1 VIEVTNLTKS
11 FADKVVFQ
19 NYSTCFSSKRL
30 CIEAENGL
38 GKTTL
43 FTIIAGLDPH
53 YSGDILLDGQK
64 WNKLQTK
71 VAIASDK
78 IPFPAFLTAKQVLSL
93 TQASW
98 QCDWPDALCKNL
110 HFNAFLDTKVS
121 ELSSGNQ
128 KKLQLINA
136 IMRHCDYLI
145 LDEPSAALD
154 ADSMKALL
162 AWIEQYEGQL
172 LISCHEPQPF
182 LELGFSTQPLFSEL
196 V

>member
-1 VIEVTNLTKS
+1 MIEVKNLTKS
-11 FADKVVFQ
+11 FANKIVFQ
-19 NYSTCFSSKRL
+19 NYSIAFNANKL

-53 YSGDILLDGQK
+53 YSGDILLDGEKVAQ
-64 WNKLQTK
+64 LQNQ

-78 IPFPAFLTAKQVLSL
+78 IPFPTFLTAKQIL
-93 TQASW
+93 TLTHSSW
-98 QCDWPDALCKNL
+98 QCEWPDTLCEML
-110 HFNAFLDTKVS
+110 RFSQFLDTKVG

-136 IMRHCDYLI
+136 MMRHCDYLI

-154 ADSMKALL
+154 AESVKALL
-162 AWIEQYEGQL
+162 VWIEQYKGQL
-172 LISCHEPQPF
+172 IISCHEPEPF
-182 LELGFSTQPLFSEL
+182 IEIGFDKQPLFAE
-196 V
+196 